1 MTRSSWEQRNSI
13 VQTHAIQQ
21 NRYIVEQRN
30 KIWSGVTRQISYYAM
45 AQVSAEKE
53 PSIPWLL
60 TDGDA
65 FLAGAAA
72 ILGGSIIG

>member
-1 MTRSSWEQRNSI
+1 
-13 VQTHAIQQ
+13 
-21 NRYIVEQRN
+21 
-30 KIWSGVTRQISYYAM
+30 M

-60 TDGDA
+60 TDGDV

-72 ILGGSIIG
+72 ILGGSIVG